1 MLIIKYIATVLAGI
15 FLAAVIIW
23 IGKECV
29 KDTAREIRR
38 IKAWLKRKEPPGAG
52 TPRRQKKNLLLLL

>member
-15 FLAAVIIW
+15 FLAAVVIW
-23 IGKECV
+23 IGTECV

-38 IKAWLKRKEPPGAG
+38 IKAE
-52 TPRRQKKNLLLLL
+52 RRGKNRG